1 VSEPVLL
8 VRARTLRAARGV
20 VVARDVALD
29 AAPGDVVAVE
39 GPNGSGK
46 STLLAAAAGLL
57 PADGASVRPASVGYS
72 PERAGVLPRI
82 RLHRWLLGLARTA
95 GLGRDESSRRTGDLL
110 GRLGLAHASAVPL
123 HALSRGN
130 AQRALVAQALLA
142 DPDLLVLDEPA
153 GGMDADGVARV
164 AGEIRRA
171 ADRRAVVLVAR
182 HPTAPLPLPSGA
194 TWRLRGGAVDSLPRD
209 GDGWPVPA
217 AIGPPVPAGSD
228 SPALAGSGAPVPA
241 GIMEVETGDGTVRLV
256 DEAGLPAALRAMLDA
271 GQAIRRVQPVR
282 GASPGSASV
291 ARPVGVSRPAGVAR
305 PAGFSGP
312 AGAAPRRAGAVQ
324 RMFYGAEHRARLL
337 ASSQW
342 FLAPALVFLIVLGVM
357 YATDAGPPLQ
367 AAAVTAIAL
376 VPVMTWLSVL
386 AHRVDGRE
394 LARAFAAH
402 AGGRARAHLATDLG
416 LVPFAVLLALA
427 ALVAPLISQGS
438 HPHPLMLDVRI
449 VGLHLA
455 AAVFGAGLGSLLALI
470 ERAGWRLLT
479 AVAVFLVLFVAQNTP
494 LAPLLRLSTH
504 PATLQTP
511 VGGPAAWLI
520 LPGLVLVAAAAFL
533 ATRLT

>member
-8 VRARTLRAARGV
+8 VRARKLRAARGV
-20 VVARDVALD
+20 VVARDVTLD

-57 PADGASVRPASVGYS
+57 PGDGASIRPGSVGYS
-72 PERAGVLPRI
+72 PERAGILPRI
-82 RLHRWLLGLARTA
+82 PLHRWLLGLARTA
-95 GLGRDESSRRTGDLL
+95 GLGRDESSRRAGDLL
-110 GRLGLAHASAVPL
+110 GRLGLSHASAMSL

-142 DPDLLVLDEPA
+142 DPDLLVLDEPS
-153 GGMDADGVARV
+153 GGMDGDGVSRV
-164 AGEIRRA
+164 AAEIRRA
-171 ADRRAVVLVAR
+171 ASRRAVVLVAR
-182 HPTAPLPLPSGA
+182 HPTAPLPLPSGV
-194 TWRLRGGAVDSLPRD
+194 TWRLRDGAVDTVPRD
-209 GDGWPVPA
+209 RDGS
-217 AIGPPVPAGSD
+217 PVPAGMMQD
-228 SPALAGSGAPVPA
+228 GSPVPA
-241 GIMEVETGDGTVRLV
+241 GIMQDGSPVPAGIMQDGSPVRPGIMEVETGDGTVQLV
-256 DEAGLPAALRAMLDA
+256 DEAGLPAMLRAALDA
-271 GQAIRRVQPVR
+271 GQAIRRVQPAR
-282 GASPGSASV
+282 EASPA
-291 ARPVGVSRPAGVAR
+291 PAADE
-305 PAGFSGP
+305 PAGF
-312 AGAAPRRAGAVQ
+312 ADRAPRRAGVVH
-324 RMFYGAEHRARLL
+324 RMFYGAAHRARLL

-342 FLAPALVFLIVLGVM
+342 FLAPALVFLVVLGVV

-367 AAAVTAIAL
+367 AAAVTAITL

-416 LVPFAVLLALA
+416 LLPFAVLLALA

-449 VGLHLA
+449 VVLHLA

-479 AVAVFLVLFVAQNTP
+479 AVAAFLVLFVVQHTP

-504 PATLQTP
+504 PTTLQTP
-511 VGGPAAWLI
+511 VGSPAAWLC
-520 LPGLVLVAAAAFL
+520 LPGLALVAVAAFL
-533 ATRLT
+533 VTRLT

>member
-1 VSEPVLL
+1 
-8 VRARTLRAARGV
+8 
-20 VVARDVALD
+20 
-29 AAPGDVVAVE
+29 
-39 GPNGSGK
+39 
-46 STLLAAAAGLL
+46 
-57 PADGASVRPASVGYS
+57 
-72 PERAGVLPRI
+72 
-82 RLHRWLLGLARTA
+82 
-95 GLGRDESSRRTGDLL
+95 
-110 GRLGLAHASAVPL
+110 
-123 HALSRGN
+123 
-130 AQRALVAQALLA
+130 
-142 DPDLLVLDEPA
+142 
-153 GGMDADGVARV
+153 
-164 AGEIRRA
+164 
-171 ADRRAVVLVAR
+171 
-182 HPTAPLPLPSGA
+182 
-194 TWRLRGGAVDSLPRD
+194 
-209 GDGWPVPA
+209 
-217 AIGPPVPAGSD
+217 
-228 SPALAGSGAPVPA
+228 
-241 GIMEVETGDGTVRLV
+241 MEVETGDGTVRLV
-256 DEAGLPAALRAMLDA
+256 DEAGLPAVLRAMLDA

-282 GASPGSASV
+282 DASPHPA
-291 ARPVGVSRPAGVAR
+291 GVSRAADVAR

-455 AAVFGAGLGSLLALI
+455 AAVLGAGLGSLLALI

-511 VGGPAAWLI
+511 VGGPAAWLA
-520 LPGLVLVAAAAFL
+520 LPGLALVAAAAFL

>member
-1 VSEPVLL
+1 MSEPVLV
-8 VRARTLRAARGV
+8 VRARRLRAARGV
-20 VVARDVALD
+20 VVARDLTLD

-57 PADGASVRPASVGYS
+57 PADNASVRPGSVGYS
-72 PERAGVLPRI
+72 PERAGVLPRVP
-82 RLHRWLLGLARTA
+82 LQRWLLGLARTA
-95 GLGRDESSRRTGDLL
+95 GLGRDESARRAGDLL
-110 GRLGLAHASAVPL
+110 ARLGLAHASAMSL

-142 DPDLLVLDEPA
+142 DPDLLVLDEPS
-153 GGMDADGVARV
+153 GGMDADGVSRV
-164 AGEIRRA
+164 AAEIRRA
-171 ADRRAVVLVAR
+171 AGRRAVVLVAR
-182 HPTAPLPLPSGA
+182 HPTAPLPLPSGV
-194 TWRLRGGAVDSLPRD
+194 TWRLRDGAVDARPRD
-209 GDGWPVPA
+209 GDGA
-217 AIGPPVPAGSD
+217 AAV
-228 SPALAGSGAPVPA
+228 SGAPA
-241 GIMEVETGDGTVRLV
+241 RTMEVETGDGCVRLV
-256 DEAGLPAALRAMLDA
+256 DEAGLPGVLRATLDA
-271 GQAIRRVQPVR
+271 GIAVRRVQPVLDV
-282 GASPGSASV
+282 AMSV
-291 ARPVGVSRPAGVAR
+291 D
-305 PAGFSGP
+305 GP
-312 AGAAPRRAGAVQ
+312 ADAVAGESPRRAGALGRVLQ
-324 RMFYGAEHRARLL
+324 GAAHRARLL

-342 FLAPALVFLIVLGVM
+342 FLAPVMLFLVVLGIV
-357 YATDAGPPLQ
+357 YASDAGPPLQ

-376 VPVMTWLSVL
+376 VPVLTWLSVL

-416 LVPFAVLLALA
+416 LVPFAVVLALA

-438 HPHPLMLDVRI
+438 HAHPPLLDVRI

-479 AVAVFLVLFVAQNTP
+479 AVAAFLVLFVVRDTP
-494 LAPLLRLSTH
+494 MGPLLRLSTH

-511 VGGPAAWLI
+511 VGGPAAWLF
-520 LPGLVLVAAAAFL
+520 LPGLALVAVAAFA
-533 ATRLT
+533 ATRVSA

>member
-8 VRARTLRAARGV
+8 LRARTLRAARGV

-194 TWRLRGGAVDSLPRD
+194 TWMLRGGAVDSLPRD
-209 GDGWPVPA
+209 GDGWPAPA

-228 SPALAGSGAPVPA
+228 SPAVAGSGAPVPA

-256 DEAGLPAALRAMLDA
+256 DEAGLPAVLRAMLDA

-282 GASPGSASV
+282 DASPDS
-291 ARPVGVSRPAGVAR
+291 AGVAR

-312 AGAAPRRAGAVQ
+312 ADAAPRRAGTVP

-342 FLAPALVFLIVLGVM
+342 FLAPALVFLIVLGVI

-402 AGGRARAHLATDLG
+402 AGGRARAYLATDLG